1 MKRLFLAALVA
12 IAVCCTGGTDN
23 PGGGPRPSDDKELP
37 GGDETPGDD
46 TPGDSSQSGQENIP
60 EEFSGYSRVPLTSA
74 LTQVQ
79 PMTGIVLWTD
89 SDQVAKGDIQ
99 LEFSYMLY
107 SDVCKEKDIYDWS
120 VVDKLLARVAS
131 RGHQAVIRFRY
142 TYVGKSCAVPDY
154 IKALPDYEET
164 KGKSEGRTT
173 YFPDWRCS
181 ELRRFHMEF
190 YRLFAERY
198 DQDPR
203 LAFIETG
210 FGLWAEYHIY
220 DGPFILGRTF
230 PSKEFQAEFIQ
241 AMPGW
246 FVHTPWLISIDAAD
260 GKYSPF
266 PSTPALLDVRFGV
279 FDDSFMCEEHD
290 KYNRKNWNFFGS
302 DRYVGSPA
310 GGEFSYYEDYDQ
322 KHCLDLAG
330 IYGRKFEN
338 EVAKFHLTFIIGND
352 QPRYQKWSRIKEAS
366 MSMGYSFRV
375 EDFLVKEGA
384 GAAVLVSNK
393 GVAPIYHDAFV
404 EVDGVR
410 GGYDLRSLLPGESQ
424 WVVIDNPSVSGTPSL
439 AIACDRLV
447 QGQKI
452 EFEADIQ

>member
-1 MKRLFLAALVA
+1 MKRTFLAILLAF
-12 IAVCCTGGTDN
+12 AVSCTGGTDV
-23 PGGGPRPSDDKELP
+23 PGG
-37 GGDETPGDD
+37 ETPGTGIE
-46 TPGDSSQSGQENIP
+46 TPQE
-60 EEFSGYSRVPLTSA
+60 FAGYSSVPLSSS
-74 LTQVQ
+74 LTGVQ

-89 SDQVAKGDIQ
+89 SGEVTKGDLQ

-107 SDVCKEKDIYDWS
+107 SDVCKEKDVYDWS
-120 VVDKLLARVAS
+120 VVDKLLNAVAS

-142 TYVGKSCAVPDY
+142 TYVGKKCAVPDY

-164 KGKSEGRTT
+164 DGKSEGRTT

-246 FVHTPWLISIDAAD
+246 FLHTPWLISIDAAD
-260 GKYSPF
+260 GTYSPF
-266 PSTPALLDVRFGV
+266 PSSKQLLDVKFGV

-290 KYNRKNWNFFGS
+290 RYNKKNWNFFGA
-302 DRYVGSPA
+302 DRYVKSPA

-322 KHCLDLAG
+322 KHCLDPDG
-330 IYGRKFEN
+330 IYGRNFEN

-352 QPRYQKWSRIKEAS
+352 QPRYQKWPRIKEAS
-366 MSMGYSFRV
+366 MSMGYRFRI
-375 EDFLVKEGA
+375 EAFLVKKGV
-384 GAAVLVSNK
+384 GAAVLVSNT

-410 GGYDLRSLLPGESQ
+410 GAYDLRSLLPGESV
-424 WVVIDNPSVSGTPSL
+424 WIAVDNPSVGAAPVLS
-439 AIACDRLV
+439 IACDRLV
-447 QGQKI
+447 AGQKI
-452 EFEADIQ
+452 EFEADIE